1 MTKHPVRSTPP
12 RRRRTRWRPIGASR
26 LSCCPS
32 PGVGNGKHRPS
43 PNPPL
48 PPQGSASKR
57 LSDPNSLFS
66 GSVSTRRARRDR
78 PQAGRLPRYR
88 KFESGSL
95 QRRVRDAGLGRPAP
109 PGGRRTAQRRRDIQ
123 QPVLSTGHVASPRC
137 TTPLQ
142 GLILLIFA
150 SAPDPCRSSI
160 RSRRCER
167 GRLKRV
173 QPAAEPARD
182 FTAASATPR
191 RAAAMAGER
200 LRAAMRGEG

>member
-1 MTKHPVRSTPP
+1 MGRE
-12 RRRRTRWRPIGASR
+12 ASPWAAFFFSQSIKSKEKGGSGQSY
-26 LSCCPS
+26 SCTFAFAR
-32 PGVGNGKHRPS
+32 K
-43 PNPPL
+43 
-48 PPQGSASKR
+48 K
-57 LSDPNSLFS
+57 
-66 GSVSTRRARRDR
+66 VSTH
-78 PQAGRLPRYR
+78 
-88 KFESGSL
+88 
-95 QRRVRDAGLGRPAP
+95 QRCR
-109 PGGRRTAQRRRDIQ
+109 QRSEDIQ

-142 GLILLIFA
+142 GLILLILA

-167 GRLKRV
+167 GRLKRA

-182 FTAASATPR
+182 FTAVPATPR